1 MARIPTA
8 AITTITM
15 TDTTTEMTPPLDSAA
30 LLRLLQLASPALPVG
45 AYAYSQGLEWAVEAG
60 WVTDESTLGRWL
72 DEQLTES
79 FGRVDLPILSR
90 LYVAGRAGDDAAMQR
105 WARELGARRETREL
119 VADDRDRGRALARL
133 LRDLGIDAAASW
145 VHRDDA
151 PFAAV
156 AALAAVAW
164 DVPLDPLLSAY
175 AFGWIENQVLAGVK
189 LIPLGQVAGQ
199 RLLLALTPRIPA
211 VVDIARAL
219 ADDEIGGTLPILAI
233 ASSLHETQYTRLFRS

>member
-1 MARIPTA
+1 MDT
-8 AITTITM
+8 ITTTS
-15 TDTTTEMTPPLDSAA
+15 TDIATDMTPVLDASA

-60 WVTDESTLGRWL
+60 WVTDVATLGRWL

-79 FGRVDLPILSR
+79 FGRVDLPLLVR
-90 LYVAGRAGDDAAMQR
+90 LHEAASKRDDDAMRR
-105 WARELGARRETREL
+105 WSRALMARRETREL

-133 LRDLGIDAAASW
+133 LRDLGIETAIPW
-145 VHRDDA
+145 VDRDDA
-151 PFAAV
+151 PFAAL
-156 AALAAVAW
+156 AALAAAAW
-164 DVPLDPLLSAY
+164 ALPLGALLNAY
-175 AFGWIENQVLAGVK
+175 AFGWLENQVVAGVK

-199 RLLLALTPRIPA
+199 RLVLALTPRIPA
-211 VVDIARAL
+211 VVATAMAL